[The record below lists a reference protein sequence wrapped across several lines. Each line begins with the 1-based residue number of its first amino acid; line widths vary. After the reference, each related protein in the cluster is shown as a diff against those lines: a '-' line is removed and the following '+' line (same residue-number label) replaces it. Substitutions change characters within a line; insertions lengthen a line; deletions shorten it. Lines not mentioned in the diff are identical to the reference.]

1 MTIIQDN
8 SEKFVCSTLKS
19 FLNAL
24 VTTSSSVEGMDDGS
38 ILKLKLSVDRECG
51 DATFGF

>member
-8 SEKFVCSTLKS
+8 SEKFVRSTLKA

-38 ILKLKLSVDRECG
+38 ILNLKLSVDRECG